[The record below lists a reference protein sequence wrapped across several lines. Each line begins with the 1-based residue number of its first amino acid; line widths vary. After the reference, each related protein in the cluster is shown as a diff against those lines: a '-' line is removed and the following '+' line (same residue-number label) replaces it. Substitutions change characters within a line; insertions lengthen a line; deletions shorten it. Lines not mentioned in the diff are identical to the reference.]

1 MVDFRY
7 NNNSIGNQKHF
18 KTIANDDVVDSGM
31 TALTDEPP
39 PCRNLKMVGNLNVNL
54 E

>member
-7 NNNSIGNQKHF
+7 NNDSIRNQKHF

-39 PCRNLKMVGNLNVNL
+39 PWRNLKMVGNLNVNL